1 MVGNSLVHGKKQSAE
16 ITESCHIFDFTDS
29 HILGHFICLHGI
41 TSEEQ
46 RQSVVH
52 ELTAGNVVVL
62 TALTL
67 IENIVIGGK
76 HLAAGEHFLRHVNG
90 LGLHCVIC
98 ADTVIDEISTL
109 VKVVVLNEL
118 LNEVHI
124 LFNLEIAVASIVPAR
139 TAHGQ
144 EVADIVGI
152 IAELQPRC
160 HRAERESAEGSV
172 VTAGFQI
179 VLRGTF
185 RIGVELSLYRR
196 H

>member
-1 MVGNSLVHGKKQSAE
+1 M
-16 ITESCHIFDFTDS
+16 
-29 HILGHFICLHGI
+29 
-41 TSEEQ
+41 
-46 RQSVVH
+46 
-52 ELTAGNVVVL
+52 L

-90 LGLHCVIC
+90 LRLHRIIR

-109 VKVVVLNEL
+109 IKVVVLNEL
-118 LNEVHI
+118 LNEVHV
-124 LFNLEIAVASIVPAR
+124 FFDLEIAVTAVIPAR

-160 HRAERESAEGSV
+160 HRAEGESAEGSV

-179 VLRGTF
+179 VGRGAF

-196 H
+196 HQVFLKVTVKLSELRNRAGKARV

>member
-1 MVGNSLVHGKKQSAE
+1 M
-16 ITESCHIFDFTDS
+16 I
-29 HILGHFICLHGI
+29 
-41 TSEEQ
+41 
-46 RQSVVH
+46 
-52 ELTAGNVVVL
+52 VL

-67 IENIVIGGK
+67 IENVVVGRENI
-76 HLAAGEHFLRHVNG
+76 AAGEHFLRHVNG
-90 LGLHCVIC
+90 LRLHRIIR

-118 LNEVHI
+118 LNEVHV
-124 LFNLEIAVASIVPAR
+124 FFDLEIAVTAVIPAR

-160 HRAERESAEGSV
+160 HRAEGESAEGSV

-179 VLRGTF
+179 VGRGAF

-196 H
+196 HQVFLKVMVKLSELRNRAGKARV